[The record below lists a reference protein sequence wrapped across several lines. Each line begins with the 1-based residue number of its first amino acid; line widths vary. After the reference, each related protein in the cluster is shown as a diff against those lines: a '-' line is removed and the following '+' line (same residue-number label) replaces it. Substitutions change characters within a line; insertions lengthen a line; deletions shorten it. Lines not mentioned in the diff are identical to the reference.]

1 MDPKWNEDLP
11 IYRQLRDR
19 VVAMILE
26 GVLDDGDALPSV
38 RNVAAEYRLNP
49 LTVLKGY
56 QELVDEGLVEKKR
69 GRGMFVTDGARVQL
83 LKDERRRF
91 IDKEWPLV
99 SATIERLGLSAED
112 LLKDIG
118 GSGKGGRMTSLV
130 SARNVSKSFGNF
142 RAVDDVSFDIEKGRI
157 MGLIGPNGAGKT
169 TLLKAVLGLTDCQG
183 SLSVLGLDPFRQRK
197 ELMQNI
203 CFIADVAVL
212 PRWIRVNQLLDFL
225 QSVHPKFSRA
235 RAEELLQKTDI
246 NAKSKVRELSKGMVT
261 QLHLSII
268 TAIDAKL
275 LVLDEPTI
283 GLDII
288 FRKEFYGNL
297 LNDYFDEERTIIIT
311 THQVEEIENLLT
323 DVMFI
328 NHGKVVL
335 DSQMDDIPEKFVELL
350 ASTDNAAKAQT
361 FNPIYEK
368 DVFGKKVLTF
378 EDVDRDQLAGLGEL
392 RTPDIADL
400 FVAKVKGEAA

>member
-1 MDPKWNEDLP
+1 
-11 IYRQLRDR
+11 
-19 VVAMILE
+19 
-26 GVLDDGDALPSV
+26 
-38 RNVAAEYRLNP
+38 
-49 LTVLKGY
+49 
-56 QELVDEGLVEKKR
+56 
-69 GRGMFVTDGARVQL
+69 
-83 LKDERRRF
+83 
-91 IDKEWPLV
+91 
-99 SATIERLGLSAED
+99 
-112 LLKDIG
+112 
-118 GSGKGGRMTSLV
+118 MTSLV

-212 PRWIRVNQLLDFL
+212 PRWIRVSQLLDFL

-335 DSQMDDIPEKFVELL
+335 DSQMDDIPEKYVELL

-378 EDVDRDQLAGLGEL
+378 EGIDRDQLAGLGEL